1 MEGTWCFTF
10 PHCRLVS
17 HFFAAREFCRHMQIT
32 AQINALINPEH
43 GSTASKSP
51 GVGRSFESTPQ
62 NCYPPCNIGL
72 PFTLV
77 LIFTVVFSFP
87 LKFRSLGNA
96 QSALETAHR
105 DWLLRRALV
114 RPAPSRDFS
123 RANVKLLLIT
133 FGRNLVFH
141 VSALS
146 AGFSLLCGKRILWKH
161 CKLQLRS
168 MPR

>member
-1 MEGTWCFTF
+1 MDTATIVCCLSCTSRKDFTRAHLPLVLSPAYSNRQP
-10 PHCRLVS
+10 PHPV
-17 HFFAAREFCRHMQIT
+17 A
-32 AQINALINPEH
+32 
-43 GSTASKSP
+43 
-51 GVGRSFESTPQ
+51 GVGRSFESTPR

-87 LKFRSLGNA
+87 LRFRSLGNA

-161 CKLQLRS
+161 CKLQPRS